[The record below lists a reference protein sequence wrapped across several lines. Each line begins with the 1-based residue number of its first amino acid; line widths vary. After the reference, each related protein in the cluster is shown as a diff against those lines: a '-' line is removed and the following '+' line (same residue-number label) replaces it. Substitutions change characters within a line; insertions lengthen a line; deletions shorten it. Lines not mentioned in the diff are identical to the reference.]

1 MLRFG
6 GRSVP
11 VLGVEQGQRVCPPWL
26 CQAWQWARLCW
37 PHPQLSSQHGGG
49 GREGQ
54 PVPSLRAGNP
64 LTCTELAASSPGDP
78 VGPARLW
85 LRALSKVLTI
95 AKFFFFLIQVQKP
108 KITNVLSKAMTTK
121 QRIKPTEMLSFR
133 NYSHFIR
140 LCLYWGD
147 RAKPTD
153 SSAMWPEK
161 LNCIS
166 KAALRCRATLF
177 VFVKIPHCYSFP
189 SLSAS
194 LLIGPSACPTGN
206 LAYVAKLLAAIWVK
220 YSLSNALDMWGEL
233 LLCSSFFRNLTK
245 SSYCVSYFFLLLR
258 TLYFISSYSE
268 TVAGGWPTLVLWKRE
283 NNAKRGCPWRKMMP
297 CSSCS
302 HMQDRFFFQG
312 QQPVRNMT
320 AVLPLETHLFSLQS
334 LETWLS
340 LLQG

>member
-1 MLRFG
+1 
-6 GRSVP
+6 
-11 VLGVEQGQRVCPPWL
+11 
-26 CQAWQWARLCW
+26 
-37 PHPQLSSQHGGG
+37 
-49 GREGQ
+49 
-54 PVPSLRAGNP
+54 
-64 LTCTELAASSPGDP
+64 
-78 VGPARLW
+78 
-85 LRALSKVLTI
+85 
-95 AKFFFFLIQVQKP
+95 
-108 KITNVLSKAMTTK
+108 MTTK

-206 LAYVAKLLAAIWVK
+206 LVYVAKLLAAIWVK

-320 AVLPLETHLFSLQS
+320 AVLALGNTPLFLTVFGNLAFTTARVAGDSTGFEHWHFKGIIMSMASGLTFSRVGHMYVPAVGNKVEGKGQF
-334 LETWLS
+334 
-340 LLQG
+340 LLPCPVWRWTVSDGWEGTCTDSE